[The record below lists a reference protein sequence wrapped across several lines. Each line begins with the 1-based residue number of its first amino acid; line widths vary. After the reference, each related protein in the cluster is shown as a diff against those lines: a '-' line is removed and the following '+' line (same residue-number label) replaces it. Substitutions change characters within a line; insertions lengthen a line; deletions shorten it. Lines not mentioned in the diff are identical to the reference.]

1 MVAAT
6 VLHGGGHGAPWTVR
20 DAIATIAGPPQSVGR
35 MAPLSSLLLPLS
47 SLLLPLCSLL
57 LPASCSEFRPS
68 LRLEELN
75 SSSLMQPVESLE
87 ARLTRVARV
96 QQLLYDT
103 EEFVYPD
110 YPDPPGLPPPTAPS
124 VRDVRIV
131 VKSLPGAGPRI
142 PGERG
147 VAGATVAGATVAV
160 MAVIAVVA
168 VMTMMAVMTA
178 PSQGLALSHPS
189 GEPPITDSGFQ
200 SG

>member
-1 MVAAT
+1 MAGWQAMVAAT
-6 VLHGGGHGAPWTVR
+6 ALHGGGHGAPRTVR

-110 YPDPPGLPPPTAPS
+110 YPDYPDPPGLPPPTAPS

-142 PGERG
+142 PGTG
-147 VAGATVAGATVAV
+147 GWP
-160 MAVIAVVA
+160 
-168 VMTMMAVMTA
+168 A
-178 PSQGLALSHPS
+178 PRWP
-189 GEPPITDSGFQ
+189 
-200 SG
+200 